1 VFVKRGKSKNYD
13 QSIAPWLLGAV
24 VKGCQLRMLVDTT
37 KTRSVKPFLLNGL
50 GYFSQFGCRTPKS
63 GAPQRDNHLNRPHHD
78 HGRIPTSAQYYRP
91 PAHHLMQNN
100 VYIHVIFLYCLYC
113 DIYRRSL
120 LIPRHTFSCS
130 SRLMA
135 MFDYGRTRQQMK
147 AGCRRQL
154 FEHIGFEIPAICL

>member
-1 VFVKRGKSKNYD
+1 MKHLQADKG
-13 QSIAPWLLGAV
+13 LLGLVGSFLPAFFF
-24 VKGCQLRMLVDTT
+24 GSRLQLFFSSDVAMAFDLSFD
-37 KTRSVKPFLLNGL
+37 GL